1 MHSHLNFF
9 VLGCLRVQELCWLVA
24 QRHLVTNNPVLFIKL
39 SARNPKID
47 WHLNSPI
54 RGVGLQTIW
63 HQILI
68 TYSQQQNYSER
79 EELSIR
85 ELTVCLQ
92 NLICSCS
99 CSASVGY
106 QGYQQFVNLAP
117 GCWHMG
123 TVAHEIGTW
132 VGKRVGGGGMV
143 AQVSSSLRASKPITA
158 KAYYI
163 SGGLR

>member
-1 MHSHLNFF
+1 M
-9 VLGCLRVQELCWLVA
+9 
-24 QRHLVTNNPVLFIKL
+24 
-39 SARNPKID
+39 
-47 WHLNSPI
+47 
-54 RGVGLQTIW
+54 
-63 HQILI
+63 
-68 TYSQQQNYSER
+68 
-79 EELSIR
+79 
-85 ELTVCLQ
+85 CLQ

-99 CSASVGY
+99 CSAVGY
-106 QGYQQFVNLAP
+106 QGYQQFVNLVP

-158 KAYYI
+158 RAYYI